1 MFIKINFTYWDDSTN
16 AVFIFVIFPPDLK
29 LKKKKTKINKS
40 FNKLTLRPDVY

>member
-29 LKKKKTKINKS
+29 LKKKKDKNQQK
-40 FNKLTLRPDVY
+40 F